1 MNHVVH
7 LYHKLLQG
15 MQPYVVM
22 LQTDPDDRY
31 ITESTMDEIS
41 NNIPV
46 QFISSLEEIDKTI
59 VEFGQ
64 PVVILVNDQGSAHQG
79 PGLVKKLKSNLL
91 YSHLPVVILGEVTS
105 SEYIQEC
112 YRAGANTFIIKP
124 STIAETRKKIST
136 FFSYWFDV
144 AEV

>member
-1 MNHVVH
+1 
-7 LYHKLLQG
+7 
-15 MQPYVVM
+15 MQPYVLM

-79 PGLVKKLKSNLL
+79 PGLVKKLKSDLR

>member
-7 LYHKLLQG
+7 LHDKPLPD
-15 MQPYVVM
+15 MQPYVLM

-46 QFISSLEEIDKTI
+46 QFISSLEEMDKTI

-64 PVVILVNDQGSAHQG
+64 PVVILVNDQGSVQQG
-79 PGLVKKLKSNLL
+79 PLTVKKLKSNPL
-91 YSHLPVVILGEVTS
+91 YSHIPVVILGEVTS
-105 SEYIQEC
+105 SEYIQDC

-124 STIAETRKKIST
+124 STIAETRKKIAT

>member
-15 MQPYVVM
+15 MQPYVLM

>member
-1 MNHVVH
+1 
-7 LYHKLLQG
+7 
-15 MQPYVVM
+15 MQPYVLM

-64 PVVILVNDQGSAHQG
+64 PVVILVNDQVSSHQG

>member
-1 MNHVVH
+1 MMSYICKAIKNPD
-7 LYHKLLQG
+7 
-15 MQPYVVM
+15 MQSYVLM

-31 ITESTMDEIS
+31 ITESTMDEMS

-46 QFISSLEEIDKTI
+46 QFISSIEDLDKTI
-59 VEFGQ
+59 VTFGQ
-64 PVVILVNDQGSAHQG
+64 PVVILVNDQGAAQAG
-79 PGLVKKLKSNLL
+79 PSLVKKLKSNPV
-91 YSHLPVVILGEVTS
+91 YSHIPIVILGEVTTS
-105 SEYIQEC
+105 QYIQQC

-124 STIAETRKKIST
+124 SSLAETRKKIQT

>member
-1 MNHVVH
+1 
-7 LYHKLLQG
+7 

-46 QFISSLEEIDKTI
+46 QFISSHEEIDKTI

>member
-1 MNHVVH
+1 
-7 LYHKLLQG
+7 
-15 MQPYVVM
+15 MQPYVLM
-22 LQTDPDDRY
+22 LLTDPDDRY

-46 QFISSLEEIDKTI
+46 QFISSLEEMDKTI

-64 PVVILVNDQGSAHQG
+64 PVVILVNDQGSAQQG
-79 PGLVKKLKSNLL
+79 LSVVRRLRSNPL
-91 YSHLPVVILGEVTS
+91 YSYLPVVVLGEVTT

-124 STIAETRKKIST
+124 STIAETRKKIAT